1 MPQEFDRNTGRRAQS
16 RRRYTP
22 SHLASPSFAQQ
33 NNASQSGASNRT
45 PPRKKK
51 SSSMAPIFYV
61 IFVLGLAALLASVSW
76 VAACDVLALNKSYE
90 TATVTVADGDS
101 ISDVAKTLKEGGL
114 IQYPSI
120 FKLFAWMTHTEVQAQ
135 GTDQEDSNLIT
146 AGTYELN
153 TEMDYRAL
161 ISAMGSN
168 SSNRK
173 EVEITITEGM
183 TLDQIFALLE
193 ENGVAS
199 VADLQD
205 MAANH
210 VFKYSF
216 LQDLPTGDYHR
227 LEGFLFPD
235 TYQFYMGGDVLQILN
250 KMILRFD
257 EMFTE
262 EMRTDAEES
271 GYTVGEI
278 VNIASMIEKETDGT
292 DQALISS
299 VIHNRLEHPTRE
311 TGSTLGIDA
320 TILYVTGGTEVDVNL
335 DSPYNTRTN
344 PGLPPTAISCPGID
358 ALRAAIY
365 PEDTNYYYYAL
376 GDDGTHSFFRTL
388 SQQQEFIA
396 SQERYQ

>member
-1 MPQEFDRNTGRRAQS
+1 MPQEYDPSNGRRTERS
-16 RRRYTP
+16 GHY
-22 SHLASPSFAQQ
+22 SPSPLADG
-33 NNASQSGASNRT
+33 APSGQHKR
-45 PPRKKK
+45 PRKKK
-51 SSSMAPIFYV
+51 RSRLTPLFYL
-61 IFVLGLAALLASVSW
+61 IFVLGLSALLASFAW

-90 TATVTVADGDS
+90 VATVTVTEGDS
-101 ISDVAKTLKEGGL
+101 LSDVAKTLQENGL
-114 IQYPSI
+114 IEYQTL
-120 FKLFAWMTHTEVQAQ
+120 FKLFAWMTHTEVQSDSDSQ
-135 GTDQEDSNLIT
+135 DESNLIT

-161 ISAMGSN
+161 ISSMGVN
-168 SSNRK
+168 SGSRK
-173 EVEITITEGM
+173 EVEVTITEGM

-257 EMFTE
+257 EQFTD
-262 EMRTDAEES
+262 EMRADAEES

-278 VNIASMIEKETDGT
+278 VIIASMIEKETDGT

-299 VIHNRLEHPTRE
+299 VIHNRLENPTAE
-311 TGSTLGIDA
+311 TGNTLGIDA
-320 TILYVTGGTEVDVNL
+320 TILYVTGGTEVDVSL
-335 DSPYNTRTN
+335 DSPYNTRIY

-365 PEDTNYYYYAL
+365 PEDTKYYYYAL

-388 SQQQEFIA
+388 AQQQAFIA

>member
-1 MPQEFDRNTGRRAQS
+1 MPQEFDRNTGRRTQG

-22 SHLASPSFAQQ
+22 SHLAGPTPP
-33 NNASQSGASNRT
+33 SQSGPQQPA
-45 PPRKKK
+45 PRKKKK
-51 SSSMAPIFYV
+51 SSSMAPLFYV
-61 IFVLGLAALLASVSW
+61 IFVLGLSALLASLAW

-90 TATVTVADGDS
+90 IATVTVAEGDDL
-101 ISDVAKTLKEGGL
+101 SDVAQSLQDNGL
-114 IQYPSI
+114 IQSKLL
-120 FKLFAWMTHTEVQAQ
+120 FQLFARMTHTEVQAQ
-135 GTDQEDSNLIT
+135 GADQEDSNLIT

-173 EVEITITEGM
+173 EVEVTITEGM
-183 TLDQIFALLE
+183 TLDQIFAQLE
-193 ENGVAS
+193 KNGVATT
-199 VADLQD
+199 ADLQD
-205 MAANH
+205 VAANH

-250 KMILRFD
+250 KMLLRFD

-262 EMRTDAEES
+262 EMRADAAES

-299 VIHNRLEHPTRE
+299 VIHNRLENPTRE
-311 TGSTLGIDA
+311 TGGTLGIDA
-320 TILYVTGGTEVDVNL
+320 TILYVTGGTEVDVSL

-344 PGLPPTAISCPGID
+344 AGLPPTAISCPGID

>member
-1 MPQEFDRNTGRRAQS
+1 MPQEYDPSNGRRTERS
-16 RRRYTP
+16 GHYTP
-22 SHLASPSFAQQ
+22 SHLADDAPSGQHK
-33 NNASQSGASNRT
+33 R
-45 PPRKKK
+45 PRKKK
-51 SSSMAPIFYV
+51 RSRLTPLFYL
-61 IFVLGLAALLASVSW
+61 IFVLGLSALLASFAW

-90 TATVTVADGDS
+90 VATVTVTEGDS
-101 ISDVAKTLKEGGL
+101 LSDVAKTLQENGL
-114 IQYPSI
+114 IEYQSL
-120 FKLFAWMTHTEVQAQ
+120 FKLFAWMTHTEVQSDSDSQ
-135 GTDQEDSNLIT
+135 DESNLIT

-161 ISAMGSN
+161 ISSMGVN
-168 SSNRK
+168 SGSRK
-173 EVEITITEGM
+173 EVEVTITEGM

-257 EMFTE
+257 EQFTD
-262 EMRTDAEES
+262 EMRADAEES

-278 VNIASMIEKETDGT
+278 VIIASMIEKETDGT

-299 VIHNRLEHPTRE
+299 VIHNRLENPTAE
-311 TGSTLGIDA
+311 TGNTLGIDA
-320 TILYVTGGTEVDVNL
+320 TILYVTGGTEVDVSL
-335 DSPYNTRTN
+335 DSPYNTRIY

-365 PEDTNYYYYAL
+365 PEDTKYYYYAL

-388 SQQQEFIA
+388 AQQQAFIA